1 MKMPRTMIPLHGNE
15 AALLQVASSRMPQVV
30 LRSINDP
37 TEQFCVDII
46 KNDTGLCCYKFFR
59 RDLEDN
65 CWWFPFGPES
75 GFSFR
80 TPEAALAAASLEI
93 VWLDTGAN

>member
-1 MKMPRTMIPLHGNE
+1 
-15 AALLQVASSRMPQVV
+15 MPQVV

-46 KNDTGLCCYKFFR
+46 KNDTGLCCYKCFR

-65 CWWFPFGPES
+65 CGWFSFGPES

-80 TPEAALAAASLEI
+80 TPEVAFAAASLEI
-93 VWLDTGAN
+93 VWLDTGANYPCWMHQNDYQDITIAF

>member
-1 MKMPRTMIPLHGNE
+1 
-15 AALLQVASSRMPQVV
+15 MPQVV
-30 LRSINDP
+30 LRSLNDP

-65 CWWFPFGPES
+65 CRWFPFGPES

-93 VWLDTGAN
+93 VWLDTGANYPCWMHQNDYQGITIVF